1 MTFEHL
7 LTELTHYAA
16 GEQSS
21 EQGKSQNVSI
31 GLGVQELDSAVD
43 ILKSRGVQFQPI
55 TEEKAARLAHFSDPE
70 GDPLYLIELE

>member
-1 MTFEHL
+1 MTFELL

-31 GLGVQELDSAVD
+31 GLGVQELDSAFD
-43 ILKSRGVQFQPI
+43 ILKSPDIFLQKTATCINGPN
-55 TEEKAARLAHFSDPE
+55 
-70 GDPLYLIELE
+70 